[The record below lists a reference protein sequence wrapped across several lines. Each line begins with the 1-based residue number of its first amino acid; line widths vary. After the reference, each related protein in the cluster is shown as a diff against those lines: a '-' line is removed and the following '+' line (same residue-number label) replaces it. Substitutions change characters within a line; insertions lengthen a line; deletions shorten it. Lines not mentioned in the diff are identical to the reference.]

1 MHVFEAKF
9 FENEAKFL
17 KSPSSEIENYVR
29 HSIFDSSR
37 RTALGVPSRGFLH
50 GGLRTPAPVRAA
62 PPSWGRHHAE
72 GIAPILNELRK
83 QLRNEIQEQI
93 GLLRADITIEK
104 AAEHCEARRRHRAS
118 IFQRASS
125 S

>member
-1 MHVFEAKF
+1 VSLPAG
-9 FENEAKFL
+9 
-17 KSPSSEIENYVR
+17 SSIGVCVR
-29 HSIFDSSR
+29 R
-37 RTALGVPSRGFLH
+37 PRCAR
-50 GGLRTPAPVRAA
+50 
-62 PPSWGRHHAE
+62 RHHHGA
-72 GIAPILNELRK
+72 GITPKAIAPILNELRK

-118 IFQRASS
+118 IFHRASS